1 MMVAPAWRD
10 GITRTILAGILV
22 LAIGLSWACARSAP
36 PPETNA
42 DAAATAQ
49 REMSRQTVSL
59 PQLEEEAELHY
70 VAGEVAYRDGNYRY
84 ADSQFQAALDVYLE
98 AEVAEELQPQLQAA
112 FNHLFSRIHALGLES
127 LLGAVDA
134 QVTLPDEELPTI
146 PEEEL
151 EAFRARVLDPLPEVP
166 LFTIP
171 IPDPRDNA
179 KVEAA
184 LMYLVTDRKQVIEE
198 GLSRASRYMPMI
210 LATLDDVGVP
220 RELAWVPLIESLF
233 KPSAYSRARATGMW
247 QFMSGTA
254 RLYGMRVDW
263 SVDERRDPV
272 RATRTAAIY
281 LKDLYEEMGSW
292 ELALA
297 SYNGG
302 KGRVARAIQ
311 RVGSRDFWEIAET
324 RNLPRETRD
333 FVPKIFAAMYIG
345 TDPERYGLEFEIQPP
360 LEYDEAIVDS
370 ITDLRVLADAAGT
383 SLAVIQDLNPHLR
396 AATPN
401 IDEYIVYVPK
411 GSRQEFETALAAIP
425 PSDRVNFIEH
435 RVSSGENLSVIAA
448 RYGTRVSALQEVNN
462 ISNPRRLQIG
472 QRLVIPVGEPGRY
485 YSSQPLSG
493 YEVGEQVTYRVQRG
507 DSLDQIATL
516 HRTNVASLMDWNSL
530 TSTLIYPG
538 DRLVVYYGT
547 RGEAPRPQPTS
558 ATTRSNS
565 PATTS
570 NSSAPARTEADPANA
585 SRNLYTVRRGDSF
598 YIIAQLLNVTV
609 EQLKSWNNR
618 RGNLIHP
625 GDKLVVYTSTPVV
638 GDAGVEQPAHNLVR
652 HTVRRGDAPYV
663 IAQRYGVSLESLLAA
678 NGLTRSS
685 RIYPGDVL
693 LVPGAVASQETAI
706 YTVRRGDTP
715 ADIAQSHGVPLE
727 DLLRVNG
734 LTRRSIIYPGDQLT
748 IPGR

>member
-1 MMVAPAWRD
+1 MF
-10 GITRTILAGILV
+10 I
-22 LAIGLSWACARSAP
+22 LAIGLASGCARTAQP
-36 PPETNA
+36 PDSGA
-42 DAAATAQ
+42 DAAAAARTSAAAQ
-49 REMSRQTVSL
+49 TLTL
-59 PQLEEEAELHY
+59 PQLEEQAEVHFA
-70 VAGEVAYRDGNYRY
+70 AGERAFRDGNYRY
-84 ADSQFQAALDVYLE
+84 ADSQFQAALDVYLGANIPDE
-98 AEVAEELQPQLQAA
+98 MQPELQAA

-127 LLGAVDA
+127 LLYTAEE
-134 QVTLPDEELPTI
+134 QVSLPDEELPTI
-146 PEEEL
+146 PEDEL
-151 EAFRARVLDPLPEVP
+151 EEFRARVLEPLPEEP

-171 IPDPRDNA
+171 IPDPRDNP

-184 LMYLVTDRKQVIEE
+184 LVYLVTERKEVIQE

-210 LATLDDVGVP
+210 IATLEEVGVP
-220 RELAWVPLIESLF
+220 KELAWVPLIESLF
-233 KPSAYSRARATGMW
+233 KPSAYSRARAAGMW

-254 RLYGMRVDW
+254 RLYGLRVDW

-311 RVGSRDFWEIAET
+311 RVGSRDFWDIAET
-324 RNLPRETRD
+324 RYLARETRD

-345 TDPERYGLEFEIQPP
+345 TDPERYGLEFEVQPA
-360 LEYDEAIVDS
+360 LEYDEAVVDS

-383 SLAVIQDLNPHLR
+383 SVDVIQDLNPHLR

-401 IDEYIVYVPK
+401 VDEYIVYVPK
-411 GSRQEFETALAAIP
+411 GSKQTFETALAAIP

-435 RVSSGENLSVIAA
+435 RVSRGENLSVIAA
-448 RYGTRVSALQEVNN
+448 RYGTRVSAIQEVNN

-485 YSSQPLSG
+485 YSSQPLTG
-493 YEVGEQVTYRVQRG
+493 YQVGEQITYRVQRG
-507 DSLDQIATL
+507 DSLNQIANL
-516 HRTNVASLMDWNSL
+516 HRTNVASLMDWNNL

-538 DRLVVYYGT
+538 DRLIVYYGT
-547 RGEAPRPQPTS
+547 RGEAPGPLS
-558 ATTRSNS
+558 S
-565 PATTS
+565 PAPAAASGPTA
-570 NSSAPARTEADPANA
+570 SSPAAGSARADNGDS
-585 SRNLYTVRRGDSF
+585 SRGLYTVRRGDSF
-598 YIIAQLLNVTV
+598 YLIAQRFGVTV
-609 EQLKSWNNR
+609 DQLKRWNNR

-625 GDKLVVYTSTPVV
+625 GDKLVIYGDSSVV
-638 GDAGVEQPAHNLVR
+638 DVPDVDQPAHNLVR

-663 IAQRYGVSLESLLAA
+663 IAQRYGVSLDSLLAA

-693 LVPGAVASQETAI
+693 LVPGAVATEGTTI

-715 ADIAQSHGVPLE
+715 AEIAQSHGVSLD

-734 LTRRSIIYPGDQLT
+734 LTRRSVIYPGDQLT
-748 IPGR
+748 IPGH

>member
-10 GITRTILAGILV
+10 GVTRTILTGFLF
-22 LAIGLSWACARSAP
+22 LALGLSWACARSTP

-42 DAAATAQ
+42 DAATTAQ
-49 REMSRQTVSL
+49 TEMSRQTVSL

-70 VAGEVAYRDGNYRY
+70 AAGEVAYRDGNYRY

-98 AEVAEELQPQLQAA
+98 AEVPEELQPELQGA
-112 FNHLFSRIHALGLES
+112 FNHLFSRIHALGTES
-127 LLGAVDA
+127 LLAAVDE
-134 QVTLPDEELPTI
+134 QVTLPVEELPTI
-146 PEEEL
+146 PEEVL
-151 EAFRARVLDPLPEVP
+151 EEFRARVLEPLPEEP

-171 IPDPRDNA
+171 IPDPRENA

-184 LMYLVTDRKQVIEE
+184 LLYLVTDRKQVIEE

-210 LATLDDVGVP
+210 LETLEEVGVP
-220 RELAWVPLIESLF
+220 KELAWVPLIESLF
-233 KPSAYSRARATGMW
+233 KPSAYSRARASGMW

-324 RNLPRETRD
+324 RNLARETRD

-462 ISNPRRLQIG
+462 IRNPRRLQIG

-485 YSSQPLSG
+485 YSSQPLAG
-493 YEVGEQVTYRVQRG
+493 HEVGEQVTYRVQRG
-507 DSLDQIATL
+507 DSLDQIASI

-558 ATTRSNS
+558 S
-565 PATTS
+565 ATTS
-570 NSSAPARTEADPANA
+570 NSPAPAPMAAEADPTDG
-585 SRNLYTVRRGDSF
+585 SRNLYTVRRGDSL
-598 YIIAQLLNVTV
+598 YIIAQRLNVTV

-625 GDKLVVYTSTPVV
+625 GDKLVVYTSSPIV
-638 GDAGVEQPAHNLVR
+638 GDADIEQPAHNLVR

-663 IAQRYGVSLESLLAA
+663 IAQRYGVSLNSLLAA

-693 LVPGAVASQETAI
+693 VVPGAVASPGTAI

-715 ADIAQSHGVPLE
+715 ADIAQSHGVSLE
-727 DLLRVNG
+727 NLLRVNG
-734 LTRRSIIYPGDQLT
+734 LTRRSVIYPGDQLT

>member
-1 MMVAPAWRD
+1 
-10 GITRTILAGILV
+10 
-22 LAIGLSWACARSAP
+22 
-36 PPETNA
+36 
-42 DAAATAQ
+42 
-49 REMSRQTVSL
+49 MSRQTVSL

-70 VAGEVAYRDGNYRY
+70 AAGEVAYRDGNYRY

-98 AEVAEELQPQLQAA
+98 AEVAEELKAELQAA

-127 LLGAVDA
+127 LLAAVDE
-134 QVTLPDEELPTI
+134 QVTLPEEELPTI

-151 EAFRARVLDPLPEVP
+151 EEFRARVLDPLPEEP

-184 LMYLVTDRKQVIEE
+184 LMYLVTDRKEVIQE

-210 LATLDDVGVP
+210 LATLDEVGVP

-233 KPSAYSRARATGMW
+233 KPSAYSRARASGMW

-254 RLYGMRVDW
+254 RLYGLRVDW

-281 LKDLYEEMGSW
+281 LRDLYAEMGSW

-302 KGRVARAIQ
+302 KGRVGRAIE

-324 RNLPRETRD
+324 RNLARETRD

-383 SLAVIQDLNPHLR
+383 SVDIIQDLNPHLR

-401 IDEYIVYVPK
+401 VDEYIVYVPK
-411 GSRQEFETALAAIP
+411 GSRQHFETALAAIP

-448 RYGTRVSALQEVNN
+448 RYGTRVSAIQEVNN

-485 YSSQPLSG
+485 YSSQPLTG
-493 YEVGEQVTYRVQRG
+493 YEVGEQITYRVQRG
-507 DSLDQIATL
+507 DSLNQIATV

-530 TSTLIYPG
+530 SSTLIYPG
-538 DRLVVYYGT
+538 DRLIVYYGT
-547 RGEAPRPQPTS
+547 LGEAPRPQPPTS
-558 ATTRSNS
+558 TAATGGS
-565 PATTS
+565 PAPAPRP
-570 NSSAPARTEADPANA
+570 SSADTGDATRG
-585 SRNLYTVRRGDSF
+585 LYTVRRGDNF
-598 YIIAQLLNVTV
+598 YIIAQRFNVTV

-625 GDKLVVYTSTPVV
+625 GDKLVVYSSSPVV
-638 GDAGVEQPAHNLVR
+638 GDAEADVDQPAHNLVR

-663 IAQRYGVSLESLLAA
+663 IAQNYGVSLESLLAA

-685 RIYPGDVL
+685 RIYPGDIL
-693 LVPGAVASQETAI
+693 LVPGAVATQGTTI

-715 ADIAQSHGVPLE
+715 ADIAQSHGITLE
-727 DLLRVNG
+727 SLLRVNG
-734 LTRRSIIYPGDQLT
+734 LTRRSVIYPGDQLT

>member
-1 MMVAPAWRD
+1 MVAPAWRD
-10 GITRTILAGILV
+10 GAARSILKGFLFLV
-22 LAIGLSWACARSAP
+22 IGLSWACARSTP
-36 PPETNA
+36 PPET
-42 DAAATAQ
+42 DPEAAAAAQ

-59 PQLEEEAELHY
+59 PQLEEEAELHFA
-70 VAGEVAYRDGNYRY
+70 AGEVAYRDGNYRY

-98 AEVAEELQPQLQAA
+98 AEVPEELQPELQAA

-127 LLGAVDA
+127 LLAAVDE
-134 QVTLPDEELPTI
+134 QVSLPAEELPTI

-151 EAFRARVLDPLPEVP
+151 EEFRARVLDPLPEEP

-184 LMYLVTDRKQVIEE
+184 LMYLVTDRKEVIQE

-210 LATLDDVGVP
+210 LATLEDVGVP
-220 RELAWVPLIESLF
+220 KELAWVPLIESLF
-233 KPSAYSRARATGMW
+233 KPAAYSRARASGMW

-302 KGRVARAIQ
+302 KGRVGRAIE

-324 RNLPRETRD
+324 RNLARETRD

-345 TDPERYGLEFEIQPP
+345 TDPGRYGLEFEVQPP

-383 SLAVIQDLNPHLR
+383 SIDVIQDLNPHLR

-401 IDEYIVYVPK
+401 VDEYIVYVPR
-411 GSRQEFETALAAIP
+411 GTRQSFETALAAIP

-448 RYGTRVSALQEVNN
+448 RYGTRVSAIQEVNN

-485 YSSQPLSG
+485 YSSQPLAG
-493 YEVGEQVTYRVQRG
+493 YELGEQVTYRVQRG
-507 DSLDQIATL
+507 DSLAQIATI
-516 HRTNVASLMDWNSL
+516 HRTNVASLMDWNGL

-547 RGEAPRPQPTS
+547 RGAAPRPQPTAS
-558 ATTRSNS
+558 ATTSS
-565 PATTS
+565 
-570 NSSAPARTEADPANA
+570 SSAPAPMAVETDTTDA
-585 SRNLYTVRRGDSF
+585 SRNLYTVRRGDNL
-598 YIIAQLLNVTV
+598 YIIAQRFNVSV

-618 RGNLIHP
+618 RSNLIHP
-625 GDKLVVYTSTPVV
+625 GDKLVVYTSSPLV
-638 GDAGVEQPAHNLVR
+638 GDPDVAQPTHNLVR
-652 HTVRRGDAPYV
+652 HTVQRGDAPYV
-663 IAQRYGVSLESLLAA
+663 IAQRYGVSLNSLLAA

-693 LVPGAVASQETAI
+693 VVPGATASQGTAI

-715 ADIAQSHGVPLE
+715 AHIAQSHGVSLDE
-727 DLLRVNG
+727 LLRANG
-734 LTRRSIIYPGDQLT
+734 LTRRSVIYPGDQLT